1 MNNMVK
7 SRGSKR
13 LFPESKSME
22 EFELMEWWSQAKD
35 MAAPRNYWIEGA
47 KGVSK

>member
-1 MNNMVK
+1 MLNK
-7 SRGSKR
+7 RGTKR

-22 EFELMEWWSQAKD
+22 EFELMEWWDAAKD
-35 MAAPRNYWIEGA
+35 LSAPRNYWLEGA